1 MLDDYVNE
9 YKDFIFMMKNQTFAT
24 NIKRVW
30 DTNGSVPVIL
40 FHLKFGIFLH
50 KTEEYVMEPN
60 RCLYGGS
67 TDKRYKISKLKR
79 KPVSDADS
87 IKSGT
92 F

>member
-1 MLDDYVNE
+1 
-9 YKDFIFMMKNQTFAT
+9 MMNNQTFAT
-24 NIKRVW
+24 NIKQLW
-30 DTNGSVPVIL
+30 DNSGILPFNL

-60 RCLYGGS
+60 RCLYGES
-67 TDKRYKISKLKR
+67 TDTKYKISKLKR
-79 KPVSDADS
+79 KPVSDADP